1 MRNNTERPTN
11 VNEMLK
17 GVDPRPRGL
26 IKSLRAVIRMSIPE
40 AVEQVKW
47 GNPTYVVNGR
57 NVVCI
62 MHYKDHVNLGFFMGA
77 KSKSKRLEGTGKGL
91 RHVKLRRKADI
102 DEREFGRLL
111 KEAAAFVE

>member
-1 MRNNTERPTN
+1 MAKFH
-11 VNEMLK
+11 VNIDELLK
-17 GVDPRPRGL
+17 GVDPRLGTLSR
-26 IKSLRAVIRMSIPE
+26 SLRALIKKSIPE

-47 GNPTYVVNGR
+47 GNPTYVVNGK
-57 NVVCI
+57 NVACI

-77 KSKSKRLEGTGKGL
+77 KLKSKRLEGTGKGL

-102 DEREFGRLL
+102 DERGLGRLL